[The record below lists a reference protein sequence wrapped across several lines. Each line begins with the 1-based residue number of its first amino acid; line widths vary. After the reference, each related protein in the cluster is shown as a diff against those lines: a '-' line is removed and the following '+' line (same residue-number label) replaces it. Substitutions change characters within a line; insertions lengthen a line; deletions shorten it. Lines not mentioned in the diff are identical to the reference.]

1 MNRVLPPD
9 DKPAGLRER
18 KKARTRAE
26 IQRQALRLF
35 REHGYEATT
44 SSQIAAAAE
53 VSESTFFRY
62 FPTKEDVITWDPFDP
77 QLIAAF
83 RAQPAGLT
91 PITALRAAFRE
102 VMASLSAAEW
112 AEQRERVQILLT
124 APPLRARLMDH
135 GVRQPMQLIADA
147 VAERTGHQPSHPAV
161 RALAGAVIGV
171 ALAAMFTWAE
181 DPDTDIAALFDELIA
196 QLEAG
201 LPPP

>member
-1 MNRVLPPD
+1 MNRVLPPGD
-9 DKPAGLRER
+9 RPAGLRER

-62 FPTKEDVITWDPFDP
+62 FPAKEDVITWDPFDP

-91 PITALRAAFRE
+91 PIAALRAAFRE
-102 VMASLSAAEW
+102 VMARLSATEW
-112 AEQRERVQILLT
+112 AEQRQRVQLLLT
-124 APPLRARLMDH
+124 APPLRARLMEH
-135 GVRQPMQLIADA
+135 GARQPMRLIADA
-147 VAERTGHQPSHPAV
+147 AAERTGQQPSHPAV
-161 RALAGAVIGV
+161 RALAGAVTGV
-171 ALAAMFTWAE
+171 GLAAMFTWAE
-181 DPDTDIAALFDELIA
+181 DPDTDIVALFDELMA

>member
-1 MNRVLPPD
+1 MNRVLPPG

-62 FPTKEDVITWDPFDP
+62 FPAKEDVITWDPFDP

-102 VMASLSAAEW
+102 VMARLSATEW

-124 APPLRARLMDH
+124 APPLRARLMEH
-135 GVRQPMQLIADA
+135 GVRQPMRLIADA
-147 VAERTGHQPSHPAV
+147 VAERTRQQPSHPAV
-161 RALAGAVIGV
+161 RALAGAVTGV
-171 ALAAMFTWAE
+171 ALAAMFTWAQ
-181 DPDTDIAALFDELIA
+181 DPDTDIVALFDELMA